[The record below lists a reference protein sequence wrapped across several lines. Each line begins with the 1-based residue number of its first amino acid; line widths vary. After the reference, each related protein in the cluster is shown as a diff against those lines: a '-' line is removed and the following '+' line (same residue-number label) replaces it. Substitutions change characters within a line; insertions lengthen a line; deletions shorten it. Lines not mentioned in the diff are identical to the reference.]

1 MQISLRKN
9 QKGFSLIEILIVL
22 GLISG
27 IVAIMASK
35 IGKSSDRELRR
46 DIRYFAA
53 SLKDL
58 RNKARMR
65 NRTYRLVINLPENQ
79 KEKQV
84 YWIESTSKQFLVTY
98 EPEELEKLEDARKE
112 AEKEG
117 QADPS
122 GFTVDAEL
130 SGSEPKKLPDG
141 LYFGA
146 VEIAAQQKEFTAGRI
161 FIHFFP
167 EGRVEEA
174 AIHLTNRDKLHWT
187 LAIHPLTGRVDMIN
201 QNKKLKD
208 LSN

>member
-1 MQISLRKN
+1 MTSIRSNKN
-9 QKGFSLIEILIVL
+9 GFSLIEVLLVLALI
-22 GLISG
+22 GI
-27 IVAIMASK
+27 IVASMASK
-35 IGKSSDRELRR
+35 MGKNTNREMRQE
-46 DIRYFAA
+46 IRYFAA

-65 NRTYRLVINLPENQ
+65 NRTYRLVINLPENPR
-79 KEKQV
+79 EKQV

-98 EPEELEKLEDARKE
+98 KPEELEDLEDARKE

-117 QADPS
+117 QSDPS
-122 GFTVDAEL
+122 GFTVDSEL
-130 SGSEPKKLPDG
+130 SGSDPKKLPEG
-141 LYFGA
+141 LYFDG

-174 AIHLTNRDKLHWT
+174 AIHITDRNKLHWT
-187 LAIHPLTGRVDMIN
+187 LAIHPLTGRVDLIT